1 MHKHLHR
8 HSAFPNKQTICIYLT
23 PVQGPAPPPSVRRCD
38 RPSHCPLVSLRSTS
52 NCQSPTPQSNI
63 LISHPLQSQ
72 LLRSH
77 RLWTAI
83 NQFNPASHHSSI
95 LHELIALTFI
105 LEDRLFLAYQQSI
118 TSQSTHT
125 RNSLSP
131 VIAPISN
138 FYSQQELHPKSV
150 KFSNVSLTSQL
161 FDRTRCQNRPPI
173 FHNKFDPLLN
183 DTANQDEFEECAP
196 FIDNT
201 DTRDVCMG
209 TMEID
214 NPSISNQPHSAS
226 PSILKK
232 TVTWSTDLGIADI
245 SAGFISQLKSSQATS
260 NISGDIES
268 EHIDYKS
275 PQDPVISTVKLH
287 QRIRFNHRGVTS
299 DVPAIELFKSF
310 ASSLKRAD
318 PSLIILPF
326 HASKQHYSSLPTLKH
341 ILTMEENKL
350 PQFFQLYHPCQY
362 YSISGYFHISSELTF
377 NDLISMP
384 VDFLYG

>member
-1 MHKHLHR
+1 
-8 HSAFPNKQTICIYLT
+8 
-23 PVQGPAPPPSVRRCD
+23 
-38 RPSHCPLVSLRSTS
+38 
-52 NCQSPTPQSNI
+52 
-63 LISHPLQSQ
+63 
-72 LLRSH
+72 
-77 RLWTAI
+77 
-83 NQFNPASHHSSI
+83 
-95 LHELIALTFI
+95 
-105 LEDRLFLAYQQSI
+105 
-118 TSQSTHT
+118 
-125 RNSLSP
+125 
-131 VIAPISN
+131 
-138 FYSQQELHPKSV
+138 
-150 KFSNVSLTSQL
+150 
-161 FDRTRCQNRPPI
+161 
-173 FHNKFDPLLN
+173 
-183 DTANQDEFEECAP
+183 
-196 FIDNT
+196 
-201 DTRDVCMG
+201 MG

-341 ILTMEENKL
+341 ILRRKINYLNSFNCIILVNTILLVDIFIYPQSL
-350 PQFFQLYHPCQY
+350 PSMTLYQCQWIFCMDRI
-362 YSISGYFHISSELTF
+362 SIR
-377 NDLISMP
+377 
-384 VDFLYG
+384 